1 MTKPRVSVIM
11 RCKNS
16 DWVIA
21 QALAGLFSQTFRD
34 FELVVVDSGST
45 DRTLEIV
52 RQYPCN
58 LIEIEAKAYYP
69 GKVLN
74 MAIEHAQGDIIVFQN
89 SDSVPLCEYSLERLI
104 AAFDD
109 PQVKGAFGRQIPRPE
124 AVAWVRRDYEL
135 SFPVRGDAPPWITL
149 SLPLAAICRDVWEQH
164 RFYVDA
170 WASEDTEWGNWAR
183 NNNHHIQYVA
193 DAIVMHSHN
202 YNLKEI
208 YGRRFVEGEADS
220 FIYHNNDNIAKV
232 LKRFAVSALRD
243 TLYHLRQREFV
254 EMCKIP
260 ARRLVY
266 QWAYYKGNKL
276 GNKRKLEN
284 NEDTSVGQ
292 QVVLKHYGTER
303 DSS

>member
-34 FELVVVDSGST
+34 FELIVVDSGST
-45 DRTLEIV
+45 DKTLEIV
-52 RQYPCN
+52 KHYPCN

-89 SDSVPLCEYSLERLI
+89 SDSVPLCEYSLERLV

-109 PQVKGAFGRQIPRPE
+109 AQIKGAFGRQIPRPE
-124 AVAWVRRDYEL
+124 AVTWVRRDYEI
-135 SFPVRGDAPPWITL
+135 SFPVCGEAPPWITL
-149 SLPLAAICRDVWEQH
+149 SLPLAAIRKSIWKEH
-164 RFYVDA
+164 KFYVDA

-183 NNNHHIQYVA
+183 NNNHAIKYVA

-208 YGRRFVEGEADS
+208 YGRRFVEGEADV
-220 FIYHNNDNIAKV
+220 FIYNNRDNVFKV
-232 LKRFAVSALRD
+232 CKRFLVSTLRD
-243 TLYHLRQREFV
+243 TLYHIRQVEFI
-254 EMCKIP
+254 EMLKIP
-260 ARRLVY
+260 ARRFVY

-276 GNKRKLEN
+276 GTKRKLRGN
-284 NEDTSVGQ
+284 DDTSVGQ
-292 QVVLKHYGTER
+292 QIVLKHYGSER
-303 DSS
+303 EIS